1 MNKSIVPKLVS
12 TMQQLIIDPRQQILD
27 PWHWF
32 IAWYDMVPLASMIV
46 ILEKNFF
53 FPNGYKLPYFA
64 NIFGRDSTV
73 VVDSSFTSI
82 ALKNK

>member
-32 IAWYDMVPLASMIV
+32 IAWYDMVPLPSMLV
-46 ILEKNFF
+46 ILEEKFF
-53 FPNGYKLPYFA
+53 FPNGYK
-64 NIFGRDSTV
+64 FGRDSTV